1 MKSPRILLIL
11 FGLSFLAIQ
20 VVSYMSSISKHEERA
35 VKLEKQAVQYETKG
49 TYIDLKLDPA
59 LELRKEK
66 TRFKAETVNFI
77 IKVLI
82 ISAST
87 AFVFALTRDRG
98 EKGT

>member
-1 MKSPRILLIL
+1 MRSPRLLLVL

-20 VVSYMSSISKHEERA
+20 VASYMSSVSKHEERV
-35 VKLEKQAVQYETKG
+35 VKLEKQAIQYETKG

-82 ISAST
+82 VSGST
-87 AFVFALTRDRG
+87 IFVFALMRDRG
-98 EKGT
+98 GKET